1 MQSQCREKVVSLF
14 NHMYKFEKTI
24 FGKTRLGLG
33 GGPRFSL
40 EDEDITSDSN
50 IDRLIKVWN
59 GFHCLRSDIDLKTQ
73 EPNFESLL
81 NQVALSI
88 EDFVKEHEMDF
99 IFCAKSFN
107 KDNSSHDKEIAREC
121 FNTAHAVL
129 RNDIQKLLVI
139 EIRETSAQACL
150 SNTLTSSI
158 MDSLYAAR
166 A

>member
-14 NHMYKFEKTI
+14 NLMYKFEKSI

-40 EDEDITSDSN
+40 EDEENTSDSN

-59 GFHCLRSDIDLKTQ
+59 DFHCLRSDIDLKTQ

-81 NQVALSI
+81 NQVVLSI
-88 EDFVKEHEMDF
+88 EAFVKEHEMSF
-99 IFCAKSFN
+99 IFCAQSFN
-107 KDNSSHDKEIAREC
+107 KDNLSHDEDIARQC
-121 FNTAHAVL
+121 FNKAHEVL
-129 RNDIQKLLVI
+129 KKDIQKLLVI
-139 EIRETSAQACL
+139 EIEETSAQACL

-158 MDSLYAAR
+158 MDSLYAGR